1 MFDKKTLDKSPLS
14 LEEISRI
21 EATNLSSLD
30 RYHLRLLAHCLQC
43 FKSMAGSDSGPL
55 PDEQARL
62 KWCIEQPTL
71 VHERPFISVLLEQ
84 FAVAGN
90 QLERLATDCE
100 TSPLALTLDDLIK
113 SSISSK
119 EDYVEHY

>member
-1 MFDKKTLDKSPLS
+1 MFDKKTLEKSPLS

-43 FKSMAGSDSGPL
+43 FKSMAGRDSGPL
-55 PDEQARL
+55 PDDQVRL
-62 KWCIEQPTL
+62 KWFIEQPAL
-71 VHERPFISVLLEQ
+71 VNEKPFISVLLEQ
-84 FAVAGN
+84 FAVAGS
-90 QLERLATDCE
+90 QLEKLASDCE

-113 SSISSK
+113 SSIRSQ
-119 EDYVEHY
+119 ED